1 MKHEILTVTP
11 HLPEPCHN
19 ITPLLTTI
27 NRMAISRTAQLATFL
42 ALASSV
48 GAFAPSH
55 HSAHRRNTQ
64 TQVSAS
70 NQNDDGWKKVA
81 GGAASFM
88 AGMGFLA
95 QVAFADPNTIASID
109 ESQMVS
115 PMSSSN
121 VLLSAGA
128 PNFGGGGSFETL
140 DFSLPSYEQATSG
153 ADLSK
158 PKTEVSDFSGSKS
171 SSDDDAAAKEA
182 AKKQAEEEKKQA
194 AEEARA
200 AKEAKAKADAEAKAE
215 KEAKAKADEEA
226 KAEKEAAKEA
236 RKVRR
241 TTRIYILACVTSNF
255 DTYLLLFLLLCTS
268 I

>member
-1 MKHEILTVTP
+1 MT
-11 HLPEPCHN
+11 
-19 ITPLLTTI
+19 
-27 NRMAISRTAQLATFL
+27 ISRTAQLATFL

-48 GAFAPSH
+48 CAFAPSQ
-55 HSAHRRNTQ
+55 HSFHARNTQ
-64 TQVSAS
+64 TQLSAS

-88 AGMGFLA
+88 AGMGLLT
-95 QVAFADPNTIASID
+95 QVAFADSNAIAPIG
-109 ESQMVS
+109 EAQMVS
-115 PMSSSN
+115 HVSSSN

-128 PNFGGGGSFETL
+128 PSFGGGGSFDTL

-153 ADLSK
+153 ADLAS
-158 PKTEVSDFSGSKS
+158 PKTEVSDLFGSKS

-182 AKKQAEEEKKQA
+182 AKKKAEEEKKQA

-226 KAEKEAAKEA
+226 KAAKEAEKEA
-236 RKVRR
+236 RKVKK
-241 TTRIYILACVTSNF
+241 A
-255 DTYLLLFLLLCTS
+255 
-268 I
+268 

>member
-1 MKHEILTVTP
+1 MNT
-11 HLPEPCHN
+11 
-19 ITPLLTTI
+19 
-27 NRMAISRTAQLATFL
+27 SRTAQLATIL

-48 GAFAPSH
+48 GAFAPSQN
-55 HSAHRRNTQ
+55 SVYRRSTQ

-95 QVAFADPNTIASID
+95 QVAFADPNTIAPID
-109 ESQMVS
+109 EAQMGSVT
-115 PMSSSN
+115 SSN

-128 PNFGGGGSFETL
+128 PSFGGGGSFETL
-140 DFSLPSYEQATSG
+140 DFSLPSYDQATSG
-153 ADLSK
+153 ADLSS
-158 PKTEVSDFSGSKS
+158 PKTEISDLFGSKS

-182 AKKQAEEEKKQA
+182 AKKKAEAEKKAA

-215 KEAKAKADEEA
+215 KEAKAKADAEA
-226 KAEKEAAKEA
+226 KAAKEAEKEA
-236 RKVRR
+236 RRVRR
-241 TTRIYILACVTSNF
+241 YRTFASLACF
-255 DTYLLLFLLLCTS
+255 LFKCRYLFLLYSSAVYS

>member
-1 MKHEILTVTP
+1 
-11 HLPEPCHN
+11 
-19 ITPLLTTI
+19 
-27 NRMAISRTAQLATFL
+27 MALSRTAQLATFL

-48 GAFAPSH
+48 GAFAPPH
-55 HSAHRRNTQ
+55 YSAHRRNTA

-70 NQNDDGWKKVA
+70 NQDDDGWKKVA
-81 GGAASFM
+81 GSAASFV

-95 QVAFADPNTIASID
+95 QVAFADPNSIAPID
-109 ESQMVS
+109 EVQMVS
-115 PMSSSN
+115 HVSSSN

-128 PNFGGGGSFETL
+128 PSFGGGGSFETL

-153 ADLSK
+153 ADLSS
-158 PKTEVSDFSGSKS
+158 PKMEVSDLFGSKS

-182 AKKQAEEEKKQA
+182 AKKQAEAEKKQA

-200 AKEAKAKADAEAKAE
+200 AKEAEKEAKAKADAEAKAE

-226 KAEKEAAKEA
+226 KAAKEAEKEA

-241 TTRIYILACVTSNF
+241 IY
-255 DTYLLLFLLLCTS
+255 TYSASVYFVSLFLILHFCYYNS
-268 I
+268 GC

>member
-1 MKHEILTVTP
+1 
-11 HLPEPCHN
+11 
-19 ITPLLTTI
+19 
-27 NRMAISRTAQLATFL
+27 MASRTAQLATFL

-200 AKEAKAKADAEAKAE
+200 AKEAKVKADADAKAE

-255 DTYLLLFLLLCTS
+255 DTYFFFFFCYVLQFRLLKKKSNVF
-268 I
+268 

>member
-1 MKHEILTVTP
+1 
-11 HLPEPCHN
+11 
-19 ITPLLTTI
+19 
-27 NRMAISRTAQLATFL
+27 MAISRTAQLATFL

-153 ADLSK
+153 ADLAK
-158 PKTEVSDFSGSKS
+158 PKTEVSDFSKS

-241 TTRIYILACVTSNF
+241 TTRTYILRALLRISILIYFFFFSYVLQFRLLKKKSNV
-255 DTYLLLFLLLCTS
+255 Y
-268 I
+268 

>member
-1 MKHEILTVTP
+1 
-11 HLPEPCHN
+11 
-19 ITPLLTTI
+19 
-27 NRMAISRTAQLATFL
+27 MAISRTAQLATFL

-70 NQNDDGWKKVA
+70 NQNDDGWKKVT

-88 AGMGFLA
+88 AGMGLLT
-95 QVAFADPNTIASID
+95 QVAFADPNTIAPID
-109 ESQMVS
+109 EAQMVS
-115 PMSSSN
+115 HVSSSN

-128 PNFGGGGSFETL
+128 PTFGGGGSFETL
-140 DFSLPSYEQATSG
+140 DFSLPNYDQATSG
-153 ADLSK
+153 ADLAS
-158 PKTEVSDFSGSKS
+158 PKTEVSDLFGSKS
-171 SSDDDAAAKEA
+171 SSDDDDAATKEA
-182 AKKQAEEEKKQA
+182 AKKKAEEEKKQA

-226 KAEKEAAKEA
+226 KAAKEADKEA

-241 TTRIYILACVTSNF
+241 A
-255 DTYLLLFLLLCTS
+255 
-268 I
+268 

>member
-1 MKHEILTVTP
+1 M
-11 HLPEPCHN
+11 
-19 ITPLLTTI
+19 TT
-27 NRMAISRTAQLATFL
+27 SRTAQLATLL

-48 GAFAPSH
+48 GAFAPSP
-55 HSAHRRNTQ
+55 HSVYRRNTQ

-95 QVAFADPNTIASID
+95 QVAFADPNAIAPID
-109 ESQMVS
+109 EAQMVS
-115 PMSSSN
+115 RVSSSN

-128 PNFGGGGSFETL
+128 PSFGGGGSFETL
-140 DFSLPSYEQATSG
+140 DFSLPNYDQATSG
-153 ADLSK
+153 ADLTS
-158 PKTEVSDFSGSKS
+158 PKTDMSDLFGSKS

-182 AKKQAEEEKKQA
+182 AKKKAEAEKKQA

-226 KAEKEAAKEA
+226 KAAKEAEKEA
-236 RKVRR
+236 RRVRR
-241 TTRIYILACVTSNF
+241 YRIFASFACFVFKCRYLFFNF
-255 DTYLLLFLLLCTS
+255 FSSGAYS